1 MTNFFVR
8 QSAAFKNDLSRSLG
22 ALLGITQGLICD
34 GSLNDQE
41 IHFLNDWLT
50 ANENIAHSF
59 PGDIVHARLKSVL
72 ADGVITDEERSYL
85 TETLQKL
92 VGGTLEELAEPA
104 HVTELAFDPIDALA
118 FQGTRFC
125 LTGNFVFAK
134 KDVCHDAIERRGGLI
149 AENVSKKLHYLVVGG
164 LGSNEWKHGSFG
176 TKVET
181 AMKLKREGAALRI
194 IHEDHWANG
203 LSLCPATSAAA

>member
-1 MTNFFVR
+1 MGNFFAR
-8 QSAAFKNDLSRSLG
+8 QASAFKNDLNRSLG

-34 GSLNDQE
+34 GNLNDRE

-50 ANENIAHSF
+50 ANETISHTF
-59 PGDIVHARLKSVL
+59 PGDIVHARLKVVL

-92 VGGTLEELAEPA
+92 VGGTLEELAEPT
-104 HVTELAFDPIDALA
+104 HVTELAFDTIETLPFHGA
-118 FQGTRFC
+118 RFC

-134 KDVCHDAIERRGGLI
+134 KDVCHSAIERRGGLI
-149 AENVSKKLHYLVVGG
+149 AENVSRKLHYLVVGG

-181 AMKLKREGAALRI
+181 AMKLKRQGAALRI
-194 IHEDHWANG
+194 IHEDHWANA
-203 LSLCPATSAAA
+203 LSLCPAVSNST